1 MDSVEKTSRKNF
13 VARGLGLAALLMAAA
28 LPFVH
33 RNRSKKKGKTVKM
46 LTEDGQ
52 LVEVD
57 ESLLPSGRKK
67 ITNGELK
74 GWVKK
79 SKSDNRRPPASV

>member
-1 MDSVEKTSRKNF
+1 MQNVEKTSRKNF

-33 RNRSKKKGKTVKM
+33 RKKAKKKSKTVKM
-46 LTEDGQ
+46 LTEDGR

-57 ESLLPSGRKK
+57 ESLLPPARKK
-67 ITNGELK
+67 VTNSELK

-79 SKSDNRRPPASV
+79 KQIG